1 MSTHEAADTD
11 RVIYGRTAGLS
22 YAGITHPGLKRKRN
36 EDTFWV
42 DEELT
47 LFIVAD
53 GMGGQRRGAEAGRA
67 AIATIGKTIEK
78 GEDSFLKYIPL
89 GLRLKLLCRKAFLA
103 ANEAVKNAAMG
114 GGTTMELLLVRS
126 GLVHLAH
133 VGDSRVYLL
142 RGGALKQLTTDHT
155 VGAEK
160 SSQGKNQKPDD
171 EDEAL
176 TRVLGSSASEA
187 KPDQIAMPLEVGTC
201 TCCAATGSRAS
212 CARRASR
219 RCSPTTRAIPWGRA
233 ASSSPRRWR
242 RAVSTTSRCSSSRRR
257 VGPSTWRRDEP
268 AGDEPPPFGRRPIAA
283 VGAGRRDAISSAS

>member
-187 KPDQIAMPLEVGTC
+187 KPDQIAMPLEVGDLYLLCSDGLSGLVREARIKEMLTDNKGDPMGAC
-201 TCCAATGSRAS
+201 RQLVAAALEAGGLDNVTVLIV
-212 CARRASR
+212 
-219 RCSPTTRAIPWGRA
+219 TT
-233 ASSSPRRWR
+233 
-242 RAVSTTSRCSSSRRR
+242 
-257 VGPSTWRRDEP
+257 
-268 AGDEPPPFGRRPIAA
+268 
-283 VGAGRRDAISSAS
+283 